1 MPQKA
6 RRAARRKGLWRLLI
20 LGIIMAVF
28 ASYAAPVRAYIERS
42 RQIEQEKAATAELQT
57 RHQQL
62 LVERDRLQDQR
73 YVEQVARRD
82 LGLVRPGEQSFVVK
96 DLGGEAEAGLPEPR
110 QDPSLPERI
119 RHLLGRLDF

>member
-1 MPQKA
+1 
-6 RRAARRKGLWRLLI
+6 
-20 LGIIMAVF
+20 MAVF